1 MYEYKFLIASQP
13 QEMEGYINQW
23 AATEGWRVR
32 GVVRPPTQSKGPR
45 SKWYA
50 TLERK
55 LLRLEWK
62 PNNETDLAGYKV
74 YWSKTPPNGVERV
87 WTVLAMF
94 RAKPGEAQSY
104 PIPLAL
110 YSQPGIEYVF
120 SVSAFDIAG
129 NESKQTIIATVQR

>member
-1 MYEYKFLIASQP
+1 MFEYKFLIASQP

-32 GVVRPPTQSKGPR
+32 GAVRPPTQSKGPR

-55 LLRLEWK
+55 LLRLEWA
-62 PNNETDLAGYKV
+62 PGIGQDLAGYKL
-74 YWSKTPPNGVERV
+74 YWSKTPSNGIERK
-87 WTVLAMF
+87 WIALAQLDKSI
-94 RAKPGEAQSY
+94 RHYDVPVS
-104 PIPLAL
+104 L
-110 YSQPGIEYVF
+110 YAQPGIEYAF

-129 NESKQTIIATVQR
+129 NETKQSIIATVQR